1 MTRKNLFQNGLAF
14 LICLFLFAGVSA
26 QTTKAVQV
34 TTSGTWTVPT
44 TLDGKA
50 ITVTSVTFEAW
61 GGGGAGGFTT
71 GGHAITD
78 MYVSGG
84 GGGGAYGKTVIN
96 DPAAGE
102 EFTITVG
109 AGGYNT
115 ADDDNSFTCP
125 FACFKNYRQADGGMS
140 SVKRGSTTI
149 LEALGGKTCAG
160 QDNTIGADGGAATGA
175 GDSHFAG
182 GKGGNASQ
190 DCTLAGRRSSGSGGG
205 AAGPNGN
212 GGNAD
217 NATCSANGGW
227 KAGGTAGG
235 GLAGKGGEGTSDH
248 NDVLGGKP
256 VGNPGLNYGG
266 GGAGS
271 KTYRAWHSGGNGAPG
286 IVKVTYTY
294 VPTQEISANNASATI
309 CSGTSFDIP
318 LDITATGFDL
328 ANAHTTYGGSGTVP
342 AGVNYSALVEF
353 HTSDNKWHAVGSA
366 SNTNSETKTFALSC
380 TVSTEDNS
388 QTVPFTVTVNVYG
401 KLDGG
406 VIAKDQF
413 VCADQTIDILK
424 GDGSVV
430 TDGWYYSSVTTAL
443 ATGGS
448 GSGSYQW
455 YARNML
461 ISGSDFEAISGA
473 NNVNYMPGNGSFRFM
488 RKYTDD
494 VCGSA
499 WATDGYGENYL
510 QVVTVNPLEL
520 IEMGFSEDTI
530 CSNENYT
537 HSLYFAGSTPAA
549 DYFDYYYLQS
559 STDKGSTWTNVG
571 TDVYTISLTPADFSA
586 GDDIWYRFTYE
597 FGDCDP
603 VPGNAIHKIHVKE
616 LPDYTGQF
624 PDIDITL
631 WYGACDTSIAALV
644 PPVLTPTPA
653 SITRADAYGDRLT
666 PGEYELRW
674 SVIADDCNI
683 PVEYTQNVKV
693 EYPACGTLTDS
704 LPMTDNDGIEYQ
716 TIRIGCE
723 CWMAEN
729 LRTNAPDAVYY
740 DEDAANEQF
749 GKLYT
754 WADAVGCNETPK
766 ETMSGAT
773 YVQGIL
779 PDEWSIPT
787 MEQYNKLLLYFNT
800 EQLKSDEEGSWL
812 PDHLGTNESGFNLM
826 GSGYYDVEFQR
837 LRGYAD
843 LWVVG
848 VTSSNPD
855 KAPVAEFRY
864 DCDGTI
870 NCVFVSKTAKMSV
883 RGVRVSPK

>member
-26 QTTKAVQV
+26 QKTKTVQV
-34 TTSGTWTVPT
+34 PNSGTWTVPT
-44 TLDGKA
+44 TLDGSA
-50 ITVTSVTFEAW
+50 ITVTSVTFEAY
-61 GGGGAGGFTT
+61 GGGGAGGFAT
-71 GGHAITD
+71 GGHLTYNFAVT
-78 MYVSGG
+78 GG
-84 GGGGAYGKTVIN
+84 GGGGAYGKKVIN
-96 DPAAGE
+96 DPVAGE
-102 EFTITVG
+102 AFTITVG

-115 ADDDNSFTCP
+115 ADDNNNILDGGCLL
-125 FACFKNYRQADGGMS
+125 ACYKNQRQADGGMS

-149 LEALGGKTCAG
+149 LEAMGGKTCAG
-160 QDNTIGADGGAATGA
+160 EDNITGAAGGAATGA
-175 GDSHFAG
+175 GDLHYPG
-182 GKGGNASQ
+182 GKGGNASY
-190 DCTLAGRRSSGSGGG
+190 DCGLETGDRSSGSGGG
-205 AAGPNGN
+205 AAGPDGA
-212 GGNAD
+212 GGDAA
-217 NATCSANGGW
+217 NATCSANNGW

-235 GLAGKGGEGTSDH
+235 GLAGVGGEGTSDH

-256 VGNPGLNYGG
+256 VGNPGINYGG

-271 KTYRAWHSGGNGAPG
+271 KTYESWHSGGNGAPG
-286 IVKVTYTY
+286 IVKITYTY

-328 ANAHTTYGGSGTVP
+328 ANAHMTYGGSGTVP

-366 SNTNSETKTFALSC
+366 SNTNSETKAFALSC

-624 PDIDITL
+624 PDI
-631 WYGACDTSIAALV
+631 
-644 PPVLTPTPA
+644 
-653 SITRADAYGDRLT
+653 
-666 PGEYELRW
+666 
-674 SVIADDCNI
+674 NI
-683 PVEYTQNVKV
+683 
-693 EYPACGTLTDS
+693 
-704 LPMTDNDGIEYQ
+704 
-716 TIRIGCE
+716 
-723 CWMAEN
+723 EN
-729 LRTNAPDAVYY
+729 LRN
-740 DEDAANEQF
+740 
-749 GKLYT
+749 
-754 WADAVGCNETPK
+754 
-766 ETMSGAT
+766 
-773 YVQGIL
+773 
-779 PDEWSIPT
+779 
-787 MEQYNKLLLYFNT
+787 
-800 EQLKSDEEGSWL
+800 
-812 PDHLGTNESGFNLM
+812 HR
-826 GSGYYDVEFQR
+826 QR
-837 LRGYAD
+837 LQIWLGSIR
-843 LWVVG
+843 
-848 VTSSNPD
+848 
-855 KAPVAEFRY
+855 APL
-864 DCDGTI
+864 
-870 NCVFVSKTAKMSV
+870 
-883 RGVRVSPK
+883 